1 MDLTLVWIGLALMIS
16 GFLVN
21 LYGVWL
27 QSRALLP
34 YDAGSWTDWIGQA
47 VKGMFTALPKAL
59 GNYPIGV
66 KIQAFGSALTY
77 LGVVFMLVF
86 LKQQFDGTGGG
97 DVESPSPS
105 ASATP

>member
-1 MDLTLVWIGLALMIS
+1 MDLTLVWVGLALMIG

-27 QSRALLP
+27 QRQGLLP

-59 GNYPIGV
+59 GNYPTGV

-77 LGVVFMLVF
+77 LGVIFLFVF
-86 LKQQFDGTGGG
+86 LWQQFDGTSDGGG
-97 DVESPSPS
+97 ESS
-105 ASATP
+105 